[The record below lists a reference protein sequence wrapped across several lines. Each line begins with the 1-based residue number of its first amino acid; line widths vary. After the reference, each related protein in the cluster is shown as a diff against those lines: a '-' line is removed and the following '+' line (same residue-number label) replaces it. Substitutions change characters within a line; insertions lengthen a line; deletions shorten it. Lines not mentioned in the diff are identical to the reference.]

1 MSKTVTHM
9 KTLPSRYW
17 TEKANEILQM
27 RKSSFCWTKKNPLI
41 FMKLFTVSILLH
53 TVSLEGPIDNECGQC
68 NVLCLDTSDSMWGES
83 FRSMTNLAL
92 RFISGLGFSL
102 VFFGFLI

>member
-1 MSKTVTHM
+1 M
-9 KTLPSRYW
+9 KYYKCVSRHFVG
-17 TEKANEILQM
+17 Q
-27 RKSSFCWTKKNPLI
+27 KKNPLI
-41 FMKLFTVSILLH
+41 CMNFFTVSILFH